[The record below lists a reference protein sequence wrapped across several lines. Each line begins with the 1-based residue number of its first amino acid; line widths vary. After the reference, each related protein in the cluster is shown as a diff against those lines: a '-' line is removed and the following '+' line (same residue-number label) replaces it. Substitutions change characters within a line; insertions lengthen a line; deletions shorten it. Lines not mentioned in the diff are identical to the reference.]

1 MFLGLHVTIWVV
13 LVLYLGFMLLLGWWS
28 KRQIHDREGFL
39 LGNRRFGIWY
49 MMMHAFGAGTN
60 PSDVGGV
67 SRETI
72 RGGASGIWISW
83 MWMFGTPFYWIIAP
97 VVRRMRCLTLADYFE
112 ERFGKAASVLYVLT
126 ATIGMTVFLA
136 SMLLATTRTVQG
148 MMNKHHVESA
158 AVATPAAAAPATPAP
173 ADHDAL
179 AAPATEAQGVS
190 KAEAEQWFFGIL
202 FIMAAVFGVYSFW
215 GGIVAAIK
223 TDMLQGLMI
232 IALSVIAIP
241 KALAL
246 VGGFGA
252 AKATLAA
259 SSGSFLLLFDP
270 QSFSLATV
278 LVLCI
283 NAPFAMMSQPHLMSV
298 CAAGKTEWEG
308 RVGFAYGNI
317 LKRLCTMGWCILML
331 CWLAHLIRQGVV
343 INTSVAEASF
353 GSAVRGLLP
362 HILQGVMLAC
372 VMAAA
377 MSTGDALQ
385 VTIAGLISQ
394 NIYRTHLR
402 PDASEA
408 QCVRVTRWTG
418 IAILAASLG
427 FAILMRGNFVKA
439 ILQYMNIMGAMGVA
453 VVMGILWRRMNSTGV
468 FTATLA
474 GVLLIIGTRYV
485 VDWPAAGLRDTG
497 AITITQADPAQAA
510 APGTRIVPD
519 ADGQPHHVAWSQG
532 GLARTLHRAGLVQW
546 SGKDVKSLALT
557 FTLMAKIL
565 LPLLGGILAGILGSL
580 VTPRPRHEGLDKFFT
595 KIYVP
600 IGQEHKLALPLDQAV
615 PADRRW
621 CTRGGLFL
629 VKPSRQSWVG
639 FLILWG
645 ICFALVGAMVL
656 LLAH

>member
-158 AVATPAAAAPATPAP
+158 AVTTPAAAAPATTAPADVDALAVPAP
-173 ADHDAL
+173 AA
-179 AAPATEAQGVS
+179 EAQGVS

-427 FAILMRGNFVKA
+427 FAVLMRGNFVKA

-485 VDWPAAGLRDTG
+485 VDWPADGLRDTG
-497 AITITQADPAQAA
+497 AITITSVPPDQANALREEGKVVATHTVTATTMDGKKIRAVHHELVEWQE
-510 APGTRIVPD
+510 PG
-519 ADGQPHHVAWSQG
+519 A
-532 GLARTLHRAGLVQW
+532 LRTLHRAGLVQW
-546 SGKDVKSLALT
+546 SGNDLESLTLK

-565 LPLLGGILAGILGSL
+565 LPLLGGILAGIL
-580 VTPRPRHEGLDKFFT
+580 
-595 KIYVP
+595 
-600 IGQEHKLALPLDQAV
+600 
-615 PADRRW
+615 
-621 CTRGGLFL
+621 
-629 VKPSRQSWVG
+629 
-639 FLILWG
+639 
-645 ICFALVGAMVL
+645 
-656 LLAH
+656 